1 MEISDAS
8 GDTRKRYTLLV
19 KIELKMRF
27 VTPATKLSARKLS
40 FLGITMVFVV
50 WCLYRRRFDI
60 NDKEAGYHVEQRNIT
75 LHLDLSPEKEPE
87 NITNVLLSSVVD
99 VQDKRR
105 GEEKFIMAFS
115 YWEQLTQATA
125 SLIHLT
131 ALAAHGGRQ
140 VVVPFVKH
148 SKFYGAMKNAQTL
161 SLYFNVTELN
171 RELQVSGHGTLVDWN
186 KFRDVCKD
194 QLDVLVDFHFTRRKP
209 GTFNSATGAFPC
221 TAPRMYQNLQINSV
235 TCVYAPALHS
245 VETFENEIVKKHPCV
260 GIMEWRGNQYP
271 GRSPRAQFNFSSIV
285 NRPLSFG
292 NVDAFFNVKLKHI
305 AQDFIARDLRPDF
318 FSVHIRAESI
328 LFHGGNID
336 LVVKCMLELSAAV
349 KMMTNSTVPELN
361 VFLATDFSQFG
372 SSSRSASLRKNAKS
386 LMELLEK
393 NLNPIAQFQPKYYS
407 LSDHGAVAIVEMDI
421 LASGRRLFV
430 LGGGS
435 FQGWIRQQFLKRKNN
450 DLTLIN
456 SFCKQI

>member
-1 MEISDAS
+1 MMSVLWYLS
-8 GDTRKRYTLLV
+8 R
-19 KIELKMRF
+19 
-27 VTPATKLSARKLS
+27 AT
-40 FLGITMVFVV
+40 FN
-50 WCLYRRRFDI
+50 I
-60 NDKEAGYHVEQRNIT
+60 NDKEAGHHVEQRNIT
-75 LHLDLSPEKEPE
+75 LHLDLSPEKKHE
-87 NITNVLLSSVVD
+87 NITNVLLSSVD

-131 ALAAHGGRQ
+131 VLAAHGGRQ

-148 SKFYGAMKNAQTL
+148 SMFYGAMKNEQTL

-171 RELQVSGHGTLVDWN
+171 RELQVSGHGTLVGWN
-186 KFRDVCKD
+186 KFRDVCKE
-194 QLDVLVDFHFTRRKP
+194 QLDVLVDFYFTPRKP
-209 GTFNSATGAFPC
+209 GTFNSATGVFPC
-221 TAPRMYQNLQINSV
+221 TAPRRGIVGAESFKIKTVM
-235 TCVYAPALHS
+235 CVHAPALHS

-260 GIMEWRGNQYP
+260 GITEWRGNAYSD
-271 GRSPRAQFNFSSIV
+271 GSSRAQFNFTSIV

-305 AQDFIARDLRPDF
+305 AQDFIARNLRPDF
-318 FSVHIRAESI
+318 VSVHIRAESV

-336 LVVKCMLELSAAV
+336 LVVKCMLKLSAAV
-349 KMMTNSTVPELN
+349 KMMTNSTVPELK

-386 LMELLEK
+386 LMQLLEK
-393 NLNPIAQFQPKYYS
+393 NLNPITQFQPKYYS

-430 LGGGS
+430 IGGGS
-435 FQGWIRQQFLKRKNN
+435 FQGWIRKQFLKRNN
-450 DLTLIN
+450 NGLTLVN
-456 SFCKQI
+456 SFC